1 MSGEGSEAPD
11 PKKAEAAKAKALADK
26 QAKDEL
32 ESL

>member
-11 PKKAEAAKAKALADK
+11 PKKAEAVKAKALADK